1 MANTVV
7 SGSEILDKIPS
18 FLWKRSIDE
27 LYYLLSKEGVS
38 ESDIDEVKIHTEFST
53 RYLTN
58 VIRISVRAKRKIHA
72 IAFMY
77 EEP

>member
-7 SGSEILDKIPS
+7 SGSEILDRIPS
-18 FLWKRSIDE
+18 LLWKRSIDK
-27 LYYLLSKEGVS
+27 LYSLLSKEGVS

-53 RYLTN
+53 VYLIN
-58 VIRISVRAKRKIHA
+58 VIRISVRTKRKIHA
-72 IAFMY
+72 IEFLY